1 MWGLAGAHPI
11 LRGQFGKVGAMCE
24 DGKLDVISYPVESAA
39 GHVNWPLRGEY
50 PQWFALA
57 VKPRFDKSVAQALEM
72 KGYETLLPLY
82 KKHHKYGTR
91 SKFSELPLFPG
102 YVCCR
107 FDVQS
112 RLPILTTPGVIQ
124 VLGAGNMPVP
134 LADVEVS
141 SLKTALN
148 AQHPVVPYPFVD
160 EGQRVRINS
169 GALAGVEG
177 IVISFTQRVR
187 LVLSITML
195 QRSVLLEIDRELVSV
210 EDAADWAEPG
220 RSMASGLTTLD
231 LAEGD

>member
-1 MWGLAGAHPI
+1 
-11 LRGQFGKVGAMCE
+11 MCE
-24 DGKLDVISYPVESAA
+24 DGNLDVISYAVEPPA
-39 GHVNWPLRGEY
+39 GRANWPLKAGS

-91 SKFSELPLFPG
+91 SRFSELPIFPG

-112 RLPILTTPGVIQ
+112 RLPIVTTPGVIQ

-134 LADVEVS
+134 LADVEVN
-141 SLKTALN
+141 SLKTALK
-148 AQHPVVPYPFVD
+148 AQQSVVPYPFVD
-160 EGQRVRINS
+160 TGQRVRITS

-177 IVISFTQRVR
+177 IVISLTQRLR
-187 LVLSITML
+187 LVLSITLL
-195 QRSVLLEIDRELVSV
+195 QRSVLLEIDRDLVSV
-210 EDAADWAEPG
+210 EEAPDWAELD
-220 RSMASGLTTLD
+220 RSMASVAASFN

>member
-1 MWGLAGAHPI
+1 
-11 LRGQFGKVGAMCE
+11 MCE
-24 DGKLDVISYPVESAA
+24 DGKLDVISYAVESLA
-39 GHVNWPLRGEY
+39 GRASWPLKGGN

-82 KKHHKYGTR
+82 QKHHKYGTR

-134 LADVEVS
+134 LADVEVN
-141 SLKTALN
+141 SLKTALK

-160 EGQRVRINS
+160 TGQRVRINS

-187 LVLSITML
+187 LVLSITLL
-195 QRSVLLEIDRELVSV
+195 QRSVLLEIDRDLVSV
-210 EDAADWAEPG
+210 EGAPDWAELG
-220 RSMASGLTTLD
+220 RSMASGATSLD

>member
-1 MWGLAGAHPI
+1 
-11 LRGQFGKVGAMCE
+11 MCE

-39 GHVNWPLRGEY
+39 GHVNWPLRGEC

-107 FDVQS
+107 FDLQS

-134 LADVEVS
+134 LADVEV
-141 SLKTALN
+141 
-148 AQHPVVPYPFVD
+148 
-160 EGQRVRINS
+160 
-169 GALAGVEG
+169 GAL
-177 IVISFTQRVR
+177 QRH
-187 LVLSITML
+187 
-195 QRSVLLEIDRELVSV
+195 
-210 EDAADWAEPG
+210 
-220 RSMASGLTTLD
+220 
-231 LAEGD
+231 

>member
-1 MWGLAGAHPI
+1 
-11 LRGQFGKVGAMCE
+11 MCE
-24 DGKLDVISYPVESAA
+24 DGKPDVISYPANLTAERA
-39 GHVNWPLRGEY
+39 NWPLKGGS

-82 KKHHKYGTR
+82 KKHHQYATR
-91 SKFSELPLFPG
+91 SKYSELPLFPG

-134 LADVEVS
+134 LSDVEIN
-141 SLKTALN
+141 SLQTALK

-160 EGQRVRINS
+160 AGQRVRINS
-169 GALAGVEG
+169 GALNGVEG
-177 IVISFTQRVR
+177 IVISFTQRLR
-187 LVLSITML
+187 LVLSITLL
-195 QRSVLLEIDRELVSV
+195 QRSVLLEIDRDLVSV
-210 EDAADWAEPG
+210 EEAPDWAAVG
-220 RSMASGLTTLD
+220 RTMVSGATSLD
-231 LAEGD
+231 LAKGD

>member
-1 MWGLAGAHPI
+1 
-11 LRGQFGKVGAMCE
+11 MCE
-24 DGKLDVISYPVESAA
+24 DGKLDVISYPAESTA
-39 GHVNWPLRGEY
+39 GRANWRLKAGS

-72 KGYETLLPLY
+72 KGYEILLPLY

-91 SKFSELPLFPG
+91 SKFTELPLFPG

-124 VLGAGNMPVP
+124 VLGAGNLPVP

-141 SLKTALN
+141 SLKTALK
-148 AQHPVVPYPFVD
+148 AQYPVVPYPFVD
-160 EGQRVRINS
+160 AGQRVRINR

-187 LVLSITML
+187 LVLSIMLL
-195 QRSVLLEIDRELVSV
+195 QRSVLLEIDRDLVSV
-210 EDAADWAEPG
+210 EEAPDWAELRP
-220 RSMASGLTTLD
+220 SMASGATSFD